1 LKTSPD
7 ASHSHQSESVNVE
20 QALNHS
26 GSERLQQHLFNPES
40 VRVKVEQDSAILLT
54 MNVVEQGL
62 CNSRSDELQQ
72 ALVNPGSLNWNVEQ
86 WHIITSEGTLKD
98 LLKNES
104 RAVEDCV
111 NTQTLSESNDR
122 EMLIK
127 FNIRRAVVRIERLNT
142 EASSCQP
149 VRADS
154 SDNKRPHVS
163 THFVKQFERKS
174 DMDVHMRTDALE
186 APRDCTLCDKYS
198 EAKDDVHL
206 RDRTLCDKYSE
217 AKDDVH
223 LLSRN
228 VTNDGINACK
238 VAVMVTRAL

>member
-1 LKTSPD
+1 ML
-7 ASHSHQSESVNVE
+7 
-20 QALNHS
+20 LN
-26 GSERLQQHLFNPES
+26 
-40 VRVKVEQDSAILLT
+40 KVCVTLDL
-54 MNVVEQGL
+54 MNF
-62 CNSRSDELQQ
+62 SKHWSTY
-72 ALVNPGSLNWNVEQ
+72 PGSLNWNVEQ

-186 APRDCTLCDKYS
+186 APRD
-198 EAKDDVHL
+198 
-206 RDRTLCDKYSE
+206 RTLCDKYSE